1 MMDFK
6 KITVFGSAVK
16 AINEKYKRE
25 AFELGEMIGKDG
37 QTLVFGIGDNGMM
50 GEVFRG
56 ALKHNAP
63 IRGITTPKLLELQCE
78 DPSLFKEGEI
88 EVVPNLSVRKFKMF
102 EEGDAIFIL
111 PGGWGTMDEFAEYSV
126 MVQTGEIQKKPLVF
140 INLNGFW
147 DATREQIRRM
157 YAEGAV
163 NDDRVDYLGF
173 VEHASQAFDKAQ
185 EISHKLL
192 KKL

>member
-1 MMDFK
+1 MMLQ

-16 AINEKYKRE
+16 AINDKYKKE
-25 AFELGEMIGKDG
+25 AFELGEIIGRNG

-78 DPSLFKEGEI
+78 NPALFKEGEI
-88 EVVPNLSVRKFKMF
+88 EVVSNLSIRKFKMF
-102 EEGDAIFIL
+102 EEADAIFVL

-126 MVQTGEIQKKPLVF
+126 LVQTGEIKKKPLIF

-157 YAEGAV
+157 YTEGAV

-173 VEHASQAFDKAQ
+173 VEHAQDAFAKAE
-185 EISHKLL
+185 EISDQLL